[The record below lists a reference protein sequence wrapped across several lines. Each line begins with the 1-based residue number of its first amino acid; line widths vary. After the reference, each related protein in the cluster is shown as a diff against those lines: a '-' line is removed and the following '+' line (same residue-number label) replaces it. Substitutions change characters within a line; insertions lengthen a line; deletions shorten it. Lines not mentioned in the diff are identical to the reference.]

1 MNSIRKH
8 GSGIG
13 IPSFDD
19 DIDADFTEVSSSEV
33 SHPERP
39 VPGETTIKSAGV
51 SGVDS
56 ERKVGA
62 QDSPRDDS
70 TDNIDNGMPSSS
82 NPTKNNE
89 TEEAPSAKPETEQN
103 NNIGCQSPAGQGE
116 SDETTNIS
124 GRVDH
129 IDDAGLVITTPKD
142 DVDEKPAGIDEE
154 PFNAPHI
161 SPTRKGGGGFG
172 QPLFGAGDN
181 MDGTLEVAG
190 PRKGGKHPYQSELDN
205 HLKKGIDNE
214 FKSPSLLIGIRK
226 IYLWGQVFI
235 AAFLGFY
242 TITQT
247 TNFIVQLK
255 DSPVFVKY
263 PLYVAIGIFAFIL
276 SYFIYKIIR
285 SWFAMRKNPQISAD
299 LLSALSTRHALQN
312 NYYSMANEACNE
324 LYKILNSIKEDE
336 YKESLKSMRFR
347 EDEIK
352 ELLESRKIL
361 CKLHK
366 DRMAGMAHEASPE
379 WIKRFAV
386 IYQEKL
392 DSFAKERIKHYSIR
406 GAVGATISRIP
417 TMDRFIVLYS
427 MFALVIDLLK
437 IYNIRPSKLNATILL
452 SKVVINTFLAGY
464 SQAGAEALAEGA
476 CWIGA
481 SLTSIDPIVGKILG
495 LGIKFSAEATA
506 HGILIYRVGITAQK
520 MLSPIAKK

>member
-19 DIDADFTEVSSSEV
+19 DIDADFPEVSSSEV
-33 SHPERP
+33 LPPVRA
-39 VPGETTIKSAGV
+39 VPGETIITSAGV

-56 ERKVGA
+56 ERNVGS
-62 QDSPRDDS
+62 QDSPRDGS
-70 TDNIDNGMPSSS
+70 TDNIDKSMPSSS
-82 NPTKNNE
+82 NPMENNE
-89 TEEAPSAKPETEQN
+89 AEEAPSAKPETEQN
-103 NNIGCQSPAGQGE
+103 NNIDCQSPVGQGE
-116 SDETTNIS
+116 SDETVNIS
-124 GRVDH
+124 GRVEH
-129 IDDAGLVITTPKD
+129 IDDAGSGITTQKD
-142 DVDEKPAGIDEE
+142 HVDEKPAGTDEE

-172 QPLFGAGDN
+172 QPPFLPDDK
-181 MDGTLEVAG
+181 MDDAPEEVV
-190 PRKGGKHPYQSELDN
+190 PRVGKKYPYQIKHDN

-226 IYLWGQVFI
+226 IYLWGLVFI

-263 PLYVAIGIFAFIL
+263 PLYVAIGVFAFIL

-312 NYYSMANEACNE
+312 NYYSMADEACNE
-324 LYKILNSIKEDE
+324 LYKILNSIKENE
-336 YKESLKSMRFR
+336 YNESLKSMRFR

-352 ELLESRKIL
+352 ELSESRKTL
-361 CKLHK
+361 CRLHE
-366 DRMAGMAHEASPE
+366 DRMAGVAHEASPE
-379 WIKRFAV
+379 WIKLFADT
-386 IYQEKL
+386 YQEKL
-392 DSFAKERIKHYSIR
+392 DNFAKERIKHHSIR

>member
-19 DIDADFTEVSSSEV
+19 DIDADFTEGSSSEV
-33 SHPERP
+33 SHPGRA
-39 VPGETTIKSAGV
+39 VPSETIIESAGV

-56 ERKVGA
+56 ERNVGA

-70 TDNIDNGMPSSS
+70 TDNIDKSMPSSS
-82 NPTKNNE
+82 NPIKNNE
-89 TEEAPSAKPETEQN
+89 AEEAPSAKPETEQN
-103 NNIGCQSPAGQGE
+103 INIDCQSPVGQGE

-124 GRVDH
+124 GKH
-129 IDDAGLVITTPKD
+129 IDDARLGITTPKD
-142 DVDEKPAGIDEE
+142 DVDEKPAVTDEE

-161 SPTRKGGGGFG
+161 SPTRRGGGGFG
-172 QPLFGAGDN
+172 QPPFLPDDSKDGA
-181 MDGTLEVAG
+181 LEVVV
-190 PRKGGKHPYQSELDN
+190 PRKGGKYRYQKPDN
-205 HLKKGIDNE
+205 HLKKGVDSE

-226 IYLWGQVFI
+226 IYLWGLVFI

-263 PLYVAIGIFAFIL
+263 PLYVAIGIFAFVL

-324 LYKILNSIKEDE
+324 LYKILNSIKVDE
-336 YKESLKSMRFR
+336 YNESLKSMRFR
-347 EDEIK
+347 EDEIN
-352 ELLESRKIL
+352 ELLESRKTL
-361 CKLHK
+361 CKLHE
-366 DRMAGMAHEASPE
+366 DRMAKVAHEASPE
-379 WIKRFAV
+379 WIKRFADT
-386 IYQEKL
+386 YQEKL
-392 DSFAKERIKHYSIR
+392 DNFAKERIKHYSIR